1 MKIFLLHPHD
11 IYSELEPWT
20 IRIVKLSQ
28 EFVKKGHDVKLAYF
42 PYDPLKEPLT
52 PVYADGVGLMPFS
65 RKIDPVALIKNIILF
80 YRAVDWAD
88 VVHLQKCHHY
98 ASVPLL
104 IAAILR
110 GKPIHYDWDDWEEK
124 IFYHSNK
131 LSFTILLIGCFFSLL
146 EKMIPLIADTVSV
159 SSRRLRQLC
168 EGFGVPERRIFMA
181 PVGADLLQFNPEASG
196 EKIKN
201 KYSQGSPLVLYLGQL
216 HGGQYAEMLI
226 KAAKYVLDDSL
237 KANFMIIGGGY
248 RLNQLKTLTEKLGIA
263 NNVIFTNTVAHHD
276 IPGYIA
282 ASDVCVACF
291 EDNDITS
298 CKSPLKIAE
307 YLASGKAIVASNVGE
322 VRNMVAGVG
331 LLVKPG
337 DAKMLG
343 LGIKKLLADSNLRLE
358 MGNRA
363 RKRAETKYNWSR
375 TAENLL
381 AAYRM
386 NLNINNKS
394 IREILIPARD
404 FESGNLN
411 RSLHQFGENIV
422 IDGGNSPAYAEYCS
436 YIPYEGRYEL
446 WIKYASQISRPCRIY
461 VNNNLVSRSAMS
473 HTTGGWTIDE
483 AKWFK
488 ECDLDMISDFYSV
501 RLYSENIFPHIA
513 CIKLKLIT
521 QAPVL

>member
-11 IYSELEPWT
+11 IYSESEPWT

-42 PYDPLKEPLT
+42 PYDPLKKPLIS
-52 PVYADGVGLMPFS
+52 VCENGLELIPLS
-65 RKIDPVALIKNIILF
+65 RKIDPVTLIKNIISL
-80 YRAVDWAD
+80 YRIVGWAD

-98 ASVPLL
+98 AAVPLL
-104 IAAILR
+104 IAATLR

-131 LSFTILLIGCFFSLL
+131 LSFTTCLVGNFFSLL
-146 EKMIPLIADTVSV
+146 EKIIPLIADTVSV

-168 EGFGVPERRIFMA
+168 ESFGIPDKRIFMA
-181 PVGADLLQFNPEASG
+181 PVGADLQRFNPEVSG

-201 KYSQGSPLVLYLGQL
+201 KYSKCLPLVLYLGQL
-216 HGGQYAEMLI
+216 HGGQYAELLI
-226 KAAKYVLDDSL
+226 KAAKSVLDDSMR
-237 KANFMIIGGGY
+237 ANFMIIGGGY
-248 RLNQLKTLTEKLGIA
+248 RLNQLKALAEELGIA
-263 NNVIFTNTVAHHD
+263 NNVIFTNTIAHHD
-276 IPGYIA
+276 IPEYIA

-291 EDNDITS
+291 ESNDITS

-322 VRNMVAGVG
+322 VRNMVGGVG

-337 DAKMLG
+337 DAQMLG

-358 MGNRA
+358 MGRRA

-375 TAENLL
+375 TADNLL
-381 AAYRM
+381 DAYRT
-386 NLNINNKS
+386 NLNINNRS
-394 IREILIPARD
+394 IKEVLIPAGD
-404 FESGNLN
+404 FENGNLN
-411 RSLHQFGENIV
+411 RSLHNFGENIV
-422 IDGGNSPAYAEYCS
+422 IDGGKSPAYAQYDR
-436 YIPYEGRYEL
+436 YIPYEGKYEL

-461 VNNNLVSRSAMS
+461 INNNLVSRSAVS

-513 CIKLKLIT
+513 CIKFKLIT
-521 QAPVL
+521 QAPF